1 MIILDLFLKDDND
14 MISENQSLTR
24 LCKNGRDR
32 PSYNGGFR
40 TCNPVQ

>member
-1 MIILDLFLKDDND
+1 MIILDLLLKDDND

-24 LCKNGRDR
+24 VGKNGRDR
-32 PSYNGGFR
+32 PSCNGGFR